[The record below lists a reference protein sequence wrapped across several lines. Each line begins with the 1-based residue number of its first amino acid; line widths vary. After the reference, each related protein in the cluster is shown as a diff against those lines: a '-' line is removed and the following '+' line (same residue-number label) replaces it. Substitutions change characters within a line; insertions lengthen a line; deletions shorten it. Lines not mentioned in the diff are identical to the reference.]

1 MKSWEKRLTVLE
13 ALHER
18 EHASEHGWV
27 LDNDVRG
34 SFQQGV
40 ESAVRE
46 GLAELADRETRAELS
61 AHEGRPVRWAARLTP
76 CGGDA
81 LAYARA
87 RPVPEPDPEEPASGE
102 QLVKLRPAQMDAL
115 RIFISI
121 AGELATSPA
130 EGLSERV
137 RTAGFS
143 RVDNRWCLCL
153 TEEQVESVAYGL
165 YLHMLGGS
173 SAEANRF
180 ARDYGVAYR
189 PAPVT
194 RQPTPVITHVANRAD
209 HATSKD

>member
-1 MKSWEKRLTVLE
+1 MRGWEKQLAVLE

-18 EHASEHGWV
+18 EEAAQHGWV
-27 LDNDVRG
+27 LDNDVPD
-34 SFQQGV
+34 SFQQSV
-40 ESAVRE
+40 ESALRE

-61 AHEGRPVRWAARLTP
+61 AHEGRAIRWAARLTP
-76 CGGDA
+76 YGGDA
-81 LAYARA
+81 RVYARA
-87 RPVPEPDPEEPASGE
+87 RPVPEPDPEEPATGE

-115 RIFISI
+115 RVFISV
-121 AGELATSPA
+121 ADKLATPPA
-130 EGLSERV
+130 EGLAERI

-143 RVDNRWCLCL
+143 RVDNRWCLYL
-153 TEEQVESVAYGL
+153 TEEQVESAAYGL

-194 RQPTPVITHVANRAD
+194 RQPTAVVTRVVNRSA
-209 HATSKD
+209 HASSED